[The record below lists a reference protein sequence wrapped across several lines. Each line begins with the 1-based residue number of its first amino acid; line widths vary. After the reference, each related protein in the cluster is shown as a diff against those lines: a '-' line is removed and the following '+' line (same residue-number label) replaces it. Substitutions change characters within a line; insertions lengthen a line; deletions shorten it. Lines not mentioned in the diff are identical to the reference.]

1 MKSCKGNLLSEWR
14 LNKSA
19 VPRFKKVF
27 LLLLLISSSF
37 ILFAQN
43 TEEKPLYLD
52 YTKSFKQRVDD
63 LMSRMTLEEKLSQ
76 LITRIP
82 ADLKRFGIPGY
93 QWGGEAGHCIIA
105 RANDFATIFPVA
117 IAQAATW
124 DKNIVWKIG
133 NAMSDEARPRF
144 HAGLNKSTLTFWAP
158 VVEMARDPRW
168 GRTEECY
175 GEDPYLTARLSL
187 AFVKGI
193 QGDNP
198 RYLKAIAAPKHF
210 ALNNEEW
217 CRHNGSSDTDEQLL
231 REYYLKPYEVLVREG
246 KAEQIMASYN
256 RVNGV
261 PSVANKKL
269 LTDIL
274 RGEWGFDGTVVSDC
288 AAIKDL
294 YEGHKYSAN
303 IEEAIAQ
310 SLNAGMDLECGDCF
324 KVALADVV
332 KKGLVPLSTIDSA
345 VHRALVSRFRLGLYD
360 PPEMVPYTKIPLS
373 VVDGNINREIARQSA
388 LEAIVMLKNPDNL
401 LPLDKNKINSIAVIG
416 PNAAKCQLG
425 GYTGGYSKAVSPLD
439 GIKNK
444 IDSSKVHYVMGTDI
458 KITLPVIPSG
468 QLIPDNGKPGDH
480 GLKGEYFNNT
490 EFKGE
495 PVLVRTDSVIDFKWG
510 KRSPFSGM
518 PSTYYSIRWTGHF
531 IAPVSGSYFIGG
543 EFDDAIR
550 LYIDGTKILDR
561 TNNRNQSSDAVKIE
575 VVAGKQ
581 YELRIDYIQQWHTA
595 SIKLWGAPQN
605 PDKFKPAVEAARKAD
620 VAIVCL
626 GTDES
631 VEKEGVDRSDL
642 NLPGDQEDLVKAV
655 FKANPRTIV
664 VLQNGSA
671 MSVNWLQSNVPAI
684 FETWYNGEEAGN
696 ALAEVVFGDYN
707 PAGRLPL
714 TFYKSVENFPS
725 FSDYDIRKGRT
736 YMYCNHVKDNS
747 KIIEVLYPFGYGL
760 SYTRFSYGKLEVINR
775 KSNENGII
783 TARIRIKNNGKR
795 KGDEVVQLYAH
806 QVKSGVLR
814 PEKQLVSFERIT
826 LEPNESRIVELTFP
840 VKDLAFYD
848 IGKKAFI
855 VEPGVFKLMA
865 GSSSGDIKSES
876 HVVIKQGLFYDFRG
890 FNRQERVAI
899 ID

>member
-1 MKSCKGNLLSEWR
+1 MKDCRVQPFSGWSNYVGSILKFRG
-14 LNKSA
+14 A
-19 VPRFKKVF
+19 
-27 LLLLLISSSF
+27 LLLILLISRSF

-43 TEEKPLYLD
+43 SEQKPVYLD
-52 YTKSFKQRVDD
+52 YTKSYKLRVDD
-63 LMSRMTLEEKLSQ
+63 LLSRMTLEEKLSQ

-93 QWGGEAGHCIIA
+93 LWGGEAGHCIIA

-124 DKNIVWKIG
+124 DKNIVWQIG

-144 HAGLNKSTLTFWAP
+144 HAGLEKSTLTFWAP

-175 GEDPYLTARLSL
+175 GEDPYLTSRLSL

-288 AAIKDL
+288 AALKDL

-310 SLNAGMDLECGDCF
+310 SLHAGMDLECGDCF

-332 KKGLVPLSTIDSA
+332 KKGLVPLATIDSA
-345 VHRALVSRFRLGLYD
+345 VHRVLVSRFRLGLYD
-360 PPEMVPYTKIPLS
+360 PPEMVPFTKIPRS
-373 VVDGNINREIARQSA
+373 VVDGPANREVARKSA
-388 LEAIVMLKNPDNL
+388 LKSIVMLKNSDNL
-401 LPLDKNKINSIAVIG
+401 LPLDRNKVNSIAVIG

-425 GYTGGYSKAVSPLD
+425 GYTGGYSKAVSPLE

-444 IDSSKVHYVMGTDI
+444 LDSSKVHYVPGTDI

-468 QLIPDNGKPGDH
+468 QLIPADGKQGEQ

-510 KRSPFSGM
+510 KRSPVSGM
-518 PSTYYSIRWTGHF
+518 PASYYSIRWTGHF

-550 LYIDGTKILDR
+550 LYIDGIKILDR

-575 VVAGKQ
+575 VIAGKQ
-581 YELRIDYIQQWHTA
+581 YDLRIDYIQQWYNA

-605 PDKFKPAVEAARKAD
+605 PDKFKPAVEAARNAD

-671 MSVNWLQSNVPAI
+671 MSVNWLQSKVPAI

-696 ALAEVVFGDYN
+696 ALADVIFGDYN

-736 YMYCNHVKDNS
+736 YMYGNHVKDNS
-747 KIIEVLYPFGYGL
+747 KVSEVLYPFGYGL
-760 SYTRFSYGKLEVINR
+760 SYTSFTYGKLEVIRDKPDEKGN
-775 KSNENGII
+775 I
-783 TARIRIKNNGKR
+783 TTRIRIKNSGKS

-806 QVKSGVLR
+806 QVKSSVLR

-826 LEPNESRIVELTFP
+826 LEPNESKVVELTFP

-848 IGKKAFI
+848 INKKAFV
-855 VEPGVFKLMA
+855 VEPGIFKLMA
-865 GSSSGDIKSES
+865 GGSSEDIQSES
-876 HVVIKQGLFYDFRG
+876 QIKL
-890 FNRQERVAI
+890 E
-899 ID
+899 